1 MAHVN
6 RVLIKPWMNG
16 QRLMR
21 TKASGALHDEL
32 GMAVAKDSL
41 EKMKSA
47 ALELVGDEVD
57 MLDQL
62 CQCVSSAS
70 VPRAR
75 HVASLARVIRKAG
88 GAAKVVPLLEPWA
101 GLAAYEGSV
110 SVSTG

>member
-1 MAHVN
+1 
-6 RVLIKPWMNG
+6 
-16 QRLMR
+16 
-21 TKASGALHDEL
+21 
-32 GMAVAKDSL
+32 MAVAKDSL

-75 HVASLARVIRKAG
+75 HVANLARVIRKAG
-88 GAAKVVPLLEPWA
+88 GAAKVVPLLEPW
-101 GLAAYEGSV
+101 LVLWHRKVLFPFQQDELL
-110 SVSTG
+110 